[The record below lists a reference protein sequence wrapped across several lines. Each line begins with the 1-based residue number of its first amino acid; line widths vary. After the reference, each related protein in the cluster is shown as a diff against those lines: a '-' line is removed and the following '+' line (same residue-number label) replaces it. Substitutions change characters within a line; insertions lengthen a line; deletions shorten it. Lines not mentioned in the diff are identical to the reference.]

1 MIKRIVFII
10 SLFTLILAACS
21 PAAAPAEP
29 PFDGDASRAAVE
41 ETAGGAMPEAA
52 MEEPAFDSSAEFQS
66 GDGAALE
73 RLVIK
78 NASLDIVVADAPETM
93 DAIGRMAEEMGGFI
107 VTANLYQSQLASG
120 VEVPRASITIRV
132 PAERLDQA
140 LERIEARSDRPVE
153 NKTINSQ
160 DVTQEYTD
168 LQSRLRNLEATEAQL
183 MRIMEDAIRTEDVLR
198 VYNELTQVREQIEVT
213 KGRIQYFEQSA
224 RLSSISVNILPEEA
238 VQPLSVGGWQPVG
251 VARDAVQ
258 ALLNG
263 LQYLATAAIWLGL
276 FLIPILVV
284 ILLPLYLLVRALL
297 RWRARRKERQAAQPA
312 S

>member
-1 MIKRIVFII
+1 MIKRIFFII

-21 PAAAPAEP
+21 PAASPAEA
-29 PFDGDASRAAVE
+29 PFDGDASREA
-41 ETAGGAMPEAA
+41 AGGAMPEAP
-52 MEEPAFDSSAEFQS
+52 MEEAAFDSSAEFQS
-66 GDGAALE
+66 GNGAVE

-78 NASLDIVVADAPETM
+78 NASLDIVVADTPETM

-120 VEVPRASITIRV
+120 VEIPRASITIRV
-132 PAERLDQA
+132 PATRLDEA

-183 MRIMEDAIRTEDVLR
+183 MRIMEDANRTEDVLR
-198 VYNELTQVREQIEVT
+198 VYNELTRVREEIEVT

-224 RLSSISVNILPEEA
+224 RLSSITVNILPEEA

-251 VARDAVQ
+251 EARDAIQ
-258 ALLNG
+258 ALING
-263 LQYLATAAIWLGL
+263 LQILAKAAIWLGL
-276 FLIPILVV
+276 FLIPTLVV
-284 ILLPLYLLVRALL
+284 ILLPLYLIVRALL

-312 S
+312 G